1 MVGLIGYCIVADEI
15 VASLRQKD
23 RVSIYKYNIFVHTYD
38 RDFFG
43 AV

>member
-1 MVGLIGYCIVADEI
+1 MVGLIVDCIVADEI
-15 VASLRQKD
+15 AESLRQKD
-23 RVSIYKYNIFVHTYD
+23 RVSIYKYNIFVRTYD